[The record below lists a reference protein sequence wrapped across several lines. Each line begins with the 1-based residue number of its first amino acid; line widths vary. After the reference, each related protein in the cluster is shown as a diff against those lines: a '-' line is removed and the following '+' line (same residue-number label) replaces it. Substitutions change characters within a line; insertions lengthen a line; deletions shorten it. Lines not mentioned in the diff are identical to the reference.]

1 MVECFGMEDANPLSI
16 PITPS
21 HNLSKSQSPISE
33 FDIEKMKDVPYWEAV
48 SSLMYAVIG
57 T

>member
-1 MVECFGMEDANPLSI
+1 MEDANPLSI

-21 HNLSKSQSPISE
+21 NNLSKSQLHISNL
-33 FDIEKMKDVPYWEAV
+33 DIEEMRDIPYWEED
-48 SSLMYAVIG
+48 SSLMYVVIG